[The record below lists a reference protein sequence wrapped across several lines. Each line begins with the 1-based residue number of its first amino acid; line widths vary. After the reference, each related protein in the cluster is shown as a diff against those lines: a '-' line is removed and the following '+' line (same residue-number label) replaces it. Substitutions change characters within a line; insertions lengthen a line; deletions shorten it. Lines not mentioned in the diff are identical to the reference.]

1 MDKKRKKD
9 NFKERYFEYYDDVKS
24 HTHDVYDW
32 WANLVCITMF

>member
-9 NFKERYFEYYDDVKS
+9 NFKERYFEYYDDIKS

-32 WANLVCITMF
+32 